1 VRHPAVLEHL
11 PWRIAGLVLL
21 GVLVVAYQPEQ
32 GGAPQRVLIPALMAV
47 ATWLLVQ
54 NVAAVAIGAGAL
66 AVIHSAPGSGDWIT
80 AQAYPALA
88 AICGVI
94 LLVVFVQRFRR
105 RIADTHE
112 ERWRH
117 RQTQDSAGPPPRAPD
132 DRE

>member
-1 VRHPAVLEHL
+1 VRHPKVLEHL
-11 PWRIAGLVLL
+11 PWRITGLVLL

-32 GGAPQRVLIPALMAV
+32 GGAIQRVLIPALMAV

-54 NVAAVAIGAGAL
+54 NVTAVAIGAGAL
-66 AVIHSAPGSGDWIT
+66 AVIHSAPGGDDWIT

-94 LLVVFVQRFRR
+94 LLGAFVQRFRR

-112 ERWRH
+112 ERWRQ
-117 RQTQDSAGPPPRAPD
+117 RRS
-132 DRE
+132 REDTR